1 MLRHL
6 VYWTLNASKQTMSRF
21 IRAIVA
27 LFVVVVAVGAATYF
41 WKNPETTTLDASSRT
56 GAAGGFVASSQ
67 GVTHYQIDG
76 PDTGRVVILAHG
88 ASVPL
93 YIWDSTAVALSNA
106 GFRVI
111 RYDRFGFGLSDR
123 PDAAY
128 DSTMFVRQ
136 LDELA
141 DSLRLTSKFDLMG
154 LSFGGFV
161 TAHYVREHAN
171 RVRTLTLVDP
181 VAGART
187 MTTSAKVMSATPLLR
202 EWGTQVLVLPG
213 AAAGQSGDFLHPEHF
228 PGWVDKYRPQMVYR
242 GTGRAMRRTGLAAT
256 GIDYKKMYETVGK
269 SGVPVLLVWG
279 KQDPVV
285 SFVYADSLRTVMPG
299 AEFVTV
305 DSSGHLPHMEQS
317 LLVKERMLAF
327 LRAHPQ

>member
-1 MLRHL
+1 MPRPLRVTAGLL
-6 VYWTLNASKQTMSRF
+6 V
-21 IRAIVA
+21 AI
-27 LFVVVVAVGAATYF
+27 AVIGVATYL
-41 WKNPETTTLDASSRT
+41 WKNPETKKLDEAARAGAT
-56 GAAGGFVASSQ
+56 GQFVRLSE
-67 GVTHYQIDG
+67 GVTHYQVNG

-106 GFRVI
+106 GYRVI
-111 RYDRFGFGLSDR
+111 RYDRFGFGYSDR

-128 DSTMFVRQ
+128 DSTMFVKQ

-141 DSLRLTSKFDLMG
+141 DSLKLTTPFDLMG

-161 TAHYVREHAN
+161 GGHYVKAHPN

-181 VAGART
+181 AASSVARPWVLRT
-187 MTTSAKVMSATPLLR
+187 VSSVPLLR
-202 EWGTQVLVLPG
+202 DWFWQVLIVPK
-213 AAAGQSGDFLHPEHF
+213 AANGQPGDFLHPEHF
-228 PGWVDKYRPQMVYR
+228 ADWVDRYKPQMAFK
-242 GTGRAMRRTGLAAT
+242 GLGRAMNRTNAASSPT
-256 GIDYKKMYETVGK
+256 DYQALYGAVGK

-285 SFVYADSLRTVMPG
+285 AFSFSDSVRKAIPS
-299 AEFVTV
+299 AEFVAV

-317 LLVKERMLAF
+317 ALVREKMLAF
-327 LRAHPQ
+327 LAAHPGPPR